1 MKKVLAV
8 ILVLA
13 LGLSLV
19 ACGGGEEAP
28 AGDNPQ
34 SVEAIQAA
42 GQLIMYTESGF
53 PPYEYRSGEEVCG
66 VDVEIAKAIAEDLG
80 VELVIED
87 VPFGSIITSVQTGK
101 AAIGAAGMSVTEER
115 MEAVDFS
122 TKYASSTQYVIVK
135 AGNEFATFEDMAG
148 MMIGVQD
155 STTGDFYVSDE
166 ITGTENEET
175 KEHITGVLEGTGAE
189 VKRYTNAL
197 IAAQDLIAGRLD
209 AVVID
214 KLPALNIVAAN
225 ANANLAAFELLYAD
239 GSDTFE
245 EYAIAIAKDNPTLLE
260 AVNAT
265 IERLQADGSIEQ
277 WIIDHSEA
285 GAVTA
290 E

>member
-13 LGLSLV
+13 LALSLV
-19 ACGGGEEAP
+19 ACGGGEETP

-53 PPYEYRSGEEVCG
+53 PPYEYRNGEEVCG

-148 MMIGVQD
+148 MTIGVQD

-166 ITGTENEET
+166 IAGFDNEET
-175 KEHITGVLEGTGAE
+175 KEHTPGVLEGTGAE

-225 ANANLAAFELLYAD
+225 ADANLAAFELLYAD

-245 EYAIAIAKDNPTLLE
+245 EYAIAIAKDNSTLLE